1 MILRIAR
8 SLAAKMSVLH
18 VAEKNSIAKEV
29 ANVLSRSSRRNIPS
43 ISKYNPI
50 YEFDL

>member
-8 SLAAKMSVLH
+8 VLTANMSILH

-29 ANVLSRSSRRNIPS
+29 ANILSRSSKRTVLS
-43 ISKYNPI
+43 LSKYNPV
-50 YEFDL
+50 F